1 MVCIA
6 VALARVLPVV
16 GTVGQ
21 LTEYGPAN
29 GETVNRHK
37 HLRFRAVHPGTRA
50 GALAGHYRGRNG
62 GWPGAAAGDW

>member
-16 GTVGQ
+16 DPAVQ

-37 HLRFRAVHPGTRA
+37 HLGSDPIGPRPVA
-50 GALAGHYRGRNG
+50 GL
-62 GWPGAAAGDW
+62 